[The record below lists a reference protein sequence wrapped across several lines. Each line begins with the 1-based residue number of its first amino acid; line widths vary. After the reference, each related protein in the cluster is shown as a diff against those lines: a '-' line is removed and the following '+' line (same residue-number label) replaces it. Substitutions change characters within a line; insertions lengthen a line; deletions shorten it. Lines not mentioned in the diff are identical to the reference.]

1 VQITGRYVGLVRFD
15 APAPEDRYAATHYDR
30 ATGSFSG
37 PMETLRLPPVEK
49 DHEGRP
55 TSSSD
60 ALQESPLNADGWFV
74 YGAPDAQGTFVVQ
87 ALAPRALLRVAPH
100 GEVDGKK
107 KAQRFIRKDA
117 WADARARKGTAASTY
132 LSNRDG
138 AATADEIA
146 WAEGDSSLL
155 AHVYGGIGGRAREKM
170 ATTPIYFGHFAY
182 GIAEVVREPLD
193 GELRFEVTYY
203 QVYTHNEDGLI
214 AGSLHWSRYMGDR
227 QFGWLGLRPT
237 CDTLLAS
244 DAFTQDF
251 TVDGAQ
257 TRSAL
262 DAFRAQLEA
271 MTARYRI
278 GDGSGGTYVGPANNC
293 AQDSNRAL
301 FATLRDLAAAHP
313 EEREPFEELALLTRD
328 LSGKLQ
334 PFGTPRRDWT
344 DNVYDLGTTMRDNP
358 LQAIKAGLG
367 SWRVM
372 LPRVASN
379 TIAGTFLAHDAE
391 GWVLFCDQVGGRRD
405 DIEPVVPTSF

>member
-1 VQITGRYVGLVRFD
+1 
-15 APAPEDRYAATHYDR
+15 
-30 ATGSFSG
+30 
-37 PMETLRLPPVEK
+37 M
-49 DHEGRP
+49 
-55 TSSSD
+55 
-60 ALQESPLNADGWFV
+60 
-74 YGAPDAQGTFVVQ
+74 
-87 ALAPRALLRVAPH
+87 
-100 GEVDGKK
+100 
-107 KAQRFIRKDA
+107 
-117 WADARARKGTAASTY
+117 
-132 LSNRDG
+132 
-138 AATADEIA
+138 
-146 WAEGDSSLL
+146 
-155 AHVYGGIGGRAREKM
+155 
-170 ATTPIYFGHFAY
+170 
-182 GIAEVVREPLD
+182 
-193 GELRFEVTYY
+193 YY

-251 TVDGAQ
+251 TVDGAP

-301 FATLRDLAAAHP
+301 FATLRNLAAAHP
-313 EEREPFEELALLTRD
+313 DEHERFEELVLLTRD

-344 DNVYDLGTTMRDNP
+344 DNVYDLGTTMSDNP

-367 SWRVM
+367 QLARYAAARRVEYDCRNISRTRRRR
-372 LPRVASN
+372 LGAVLRSGRRQSRRHR
-379 TIAGTFLAHDAE
+379 AGRPDVVLTVEEAMTRRRAFPAAALALA
-391 GWVLFCDQVGGRRD
+391 LLVGGPSAGWAQMQSGGNVCFASATAVDDRIAACSALIEANQSPKPVLAMAYFYRGTAYASKELYDFAYRRLFEGAD
-405 DIEPVVPTSF
+405 A